1 MFPVAR
7 TLRRTGLLASAAAA
21 VLLLGL
27 VPTAATAA
35 EKPTT
40 PAASPGCVD
49 RQDLAGGRWLTTT
62 LCNYNEVTGY
72 SQVVERE
79 IWLDR
84 TTAPGGGW
92 DGRLGLYTDSYYSA
106 YQARGGYYWRTCIR
120 DNGGAIYCGRWYN
133 Q

>member
-1 MFPVAR
+1 MVGAI
-7 TLRRTGLLASAAAA
+7 AAA
-21 VLLLGL
+21 VVVSV
-27 VPTAATAA
+27 VPLAAGPSANAA
-35 EKPTT
+35 
-40 PAASPGCVD
+40 PAREAGPQASPGCVD

-62 LCNYNEVTGY
+62 LCTYNEVTGY

-84 TTAPGGGW
+84 TMNLGGGW

-106 YQARGGYYWRTCIR
+106 HQARGNYYWRTCIR